1 MTDFDV
7 IEQAHREFETKF
19 KPDMTKAID
28 EGAKVVL
35 AKEMKIDVE
44 GFEFWVTTKILPK
57 HIRLVTASKTNYDQ
71 DNFNYDAIV
80 EPMAQFME
88 EVCIDK
94 KLTKEFWINYNN
106 DTGFLPDIV
115 EYIVSNADKY
125 KPQIRSFR

>member
-19 KPDMTKAID
+19 KPDMTKANS

-35 AKEMKIDVE
+35 AKEMRIDVE

-57 HIRLVTASKTNYDQ
+57 HIRLVTASKTNYDK
-71 DNFNYDAIV
+71 DNFDYDAIV
-80 EPMAQFME
+80 EPMAQFMA

-94 KLTKEFWINYNN
+94 NLNKEFWINYNN

-115 EYIVSNADKY
+115 EYIVSNTDQY
-125 KPQIRSFR
+125 KPQIKSFR

>member
-19 KPDMTKAID
+19 KPDMAKANS

-35 AKEMKIDVE
+35 AKEMRIDVE

-57 HIRLVTASKTNYDQ
+57 HIRLVTECKS
-71 DNFNYDAIV
+71 NYDADSLNYDKIV
-80 EPMAQFME
+80 EPLAQFMS

-94 KLTKEFWINYNN
+94 SLTKEFWIDYNN
-106 DTGFLPDIV
+106 DTGFLVDIV
-115 EYIVSNADKY
+115 EHIISNTDQY
-125 KPQIRSFR
+125 KPQIKSFR